1 MDLDRRNM
9 QEDKIKDRLIQQL
22 TLQIGILTAEKIELN
37 LIIDD
42 LKEQLLSAKMNRDI
56 DQIKQ
61 QNQEDSHNE

>member
-1 MDLDRRNM
+1 M
-9 QEDKIKDRLIQQL
+9 QEDKITDRLIQQL

-56 DQIKQ
+56 DQIKEL
-61 QNQEDSHNE
+61 NKEDSPNE

>member
-1 MDLDRRNM
+1 M